1 LRRNLD
7 RTHRGRKEAA
17 GDPILTMAMLD
28 RVLHHATVVLIAG
41 ESSGGPASWHDQW
54 LERRRRSASTG
65 IAVPRRRS
73 FQVSSPLPS
82 TVSPRSLARGSG
94 PVRPPAAYA
103 GRFQRV
109 GWRQFTATRR
119 LRLASAAANRSGL
132 RPQNKPRRTHARF
145 AAGQSGEL
153 LAAIIRATCASYGAR
168 CRRSILVQP
177 TAQSAHGPVQA
188 I

>member
-1 LRRNLD
+1 
-7 RTHRGRKEAA
+7 
-17 GDPILTMAMLD
+17 MLD

-119 LRLASAAANRSGL
+119 PRLASAAANRSGS

-153 LAAIIRATCASYGAR
+153 LAAIKRVAAEAFRFKQQRKAR
-168 CRRSILVQP
+168 TVPFKLSERVASILGVDP
-177 TAQSAHGPVQA
+177 SLAVAQAADEGA
-188 I
+188 AR